1 MNCHLLMSDAW
12 ITRIASWRCVDY
24 THRWWAMRGLHASL
38 VGDACNPRE
47 AGRVIHAKR
56 GVRFQRGVVDLTSN
70 CSIKY
75 KLLTNKRTS
84 DKPLKNCHCDAFLA
98 KNHAHSHALLAS

>member
-1 MNCHLLMSDAW
+1 M
-12 ITRIASWRCVDY
+12 
-24 THRWWAMRGLHASL
+24 
-38 VGDACNPRE
+38 
-47 AGRVIHAKR
+47 RVIHAKR

-84 DKPLKNCHCDAFLA
+84 DKPLKNCHCDAFLWFKGNRMSCVRIGSKSH
-98 KNHAHSHALLAS
+98 KNSHNFVMSYSYMVLSYSYLFISTIVPVEIRNYCWVISVFGQ